1 MKKVF
6 LFTLLFISCS
16 PLKKYQ
22 ATSAK
27 WEKDIIKLENLDKS
41 ENYSENA
48 ILFIGS
54 SSIRGWRTME
64 KDMFPYETI
73 KRGYGGAHYTDII
86 HFTKRLVNNHNPKA
100 ILIFVANDI
109 IGNNKSDI
117 YS

>member
-22 ATSAK
+22 ATAAK
-27 WEKDIIKLENLDKS
+27 WEKDIIKLESLDKS

-54 SSIRGWRTME
+54 SSIRGWHTME

-86 HFTKRLVNNHNPKA
+86 HFTKRLVNNLS
-100 ILIFVANDI
+100 LIHI
-109 IGNNKSDI
+109 
-117 YS
+117 